1 MIVEICFIFVM
12 TSIEIQSLIH
22 SNPFVN
28 IEHGKSA
35 QLFLKRIFIDLP
47 IFLDILQFFLKPAVP
62 FPL

>member
-1 MIVEICFIFVM
+1 M

-22 SNPFVN
+22 SNPFVH